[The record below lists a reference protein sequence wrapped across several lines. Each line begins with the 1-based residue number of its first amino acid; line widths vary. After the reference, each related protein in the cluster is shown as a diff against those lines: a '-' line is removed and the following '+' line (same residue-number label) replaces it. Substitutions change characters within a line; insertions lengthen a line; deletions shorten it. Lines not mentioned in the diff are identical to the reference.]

1 MDKPKSISQQL
12 RALQESYNDTIEDIE
27 HTLVRLGDDCTKTET
42 NQAEINNI
50 IRVMNR
56 RMDRRFTDVMR
67 RLDRLEGKS

>member
-27 HTLVRLGDDCTKTET
+27 HTLVRLGDDCTKTEA
-42 NQAEINNI
+42 NQAEINSI